1 MTHNTNGFFTIIDG
15 LDGVGKGE
23 VLNAIVDYLE
33 KEGYRV
39 FDLHDYWNE
48 HNLHPDFTNPIFK
61 EKPNPY
67 YVPIDSFD
75 ILISS
80 EPTYSIT
87 GIAIRNEVIT
97 KNNRDYSARA
107 TADCY
112 SLDRLILYK
121 RVILPALEANK
132 IIIQS
137 RSVSSSIVYQPI
149 QSTVQGEIPL
159 TIDDIIKLE
168 GNNFALEHAPD
179 LFIIPTIK
187 DVEQIMKRLDAR
199 NKKDDAVFENL
210 DFQLKLKPLYESK
223 QLRDIFESRGTI
235 VKYLDAGIS
244 IEDTRR
250 QAVDIFTS
258 IYEK

>member
-23 VLNAIVDYLE
+23 VLNAIVEHLE
-33 KEGYRV
+33 NKKYRV

-48 HNLHPDFTNPIFK
+48 HNLHPDFINPIFK
-61 EKPNPY
+61 GKPNPY
-67 YVPIDSFD
+67 YVPMDSFD
-75 ILISS
+75 VIVSS
-80 EPTYSIT
+80 EPTYAIV
-87 GIAIRNEVIT
+87 GLAIRNELIA

-107 TADCY
+107 TADGY

-121 RVILPALEANK
+121 RVILPALEAGK
-132 IIIQS
+132 TIIQS
-137 RSVSSSIVYQPI
+137 RSVSSSIVYQST
-149 QSTVQGEIPL
+149 QSTVQEEIPL
-159 TIDDIIKLE
+159 TIDEIIKLE
-168 GNNFALEHAPD
+168 GNNFALENAPD

-199 NKKDDAVFENL
+199 DKKDDAVFENL
-210 DFQLKLKPLYESK
+210 DFQLKLKPLYESD

-244 IEDTRR
+244 IEETRK
-250 QAVDIFTS
+250 QAVDIFAS
-258 IYEK
+258 IYGE